1 MHNVMMAA
9 EYFVDIY
16 NSILELD
23 TGPTI
28 PQSSEFGQ
36 IFISELNEEMLA
48 GLSIVQPDRVSEY
61 SLQLYHLSNNLSSP
75 SLSWFITRCKWYCL
89 KWESDQQSLPWLFSC
104 LQYKILFNNKT

>member
-28 PQSSEFGQ
+28 PKSSEFGQ

-48 GLSIVQPDRVSEY
+48 GLS
-61 SLQLYHLSNNLSSP
+61 NL
-75 SLSWFITRCKWYCL
+75 T
-89 KWESDQQSLPWLFSC
+89 E
-104 LQYKILFNNKT
+104 

>member
-28 PQSSEFGQ
+28 PKSSEFGQ

-48 GLSIVQPDRVSEY
+48 GLSNLTDRVNNSV
-61 SLQLYHLSNNLSSP
+61 YH
-75 SLSWFITRCKWYCL
+75 FTI
-89 KWESDQQSLPWLFSC
+89 
-104 LQYKILFNNKT
+104 